1 MMETGQNLLQD
12 DLLIDNEGQI
22 HLKET
27 AMWAKFL
34 GIAGFLGSGILAL
47 AAVFA
52 GTFIG
57 KISRGLQGRGDAAM
71 AGGMVMIFYLV
82 VAAIIFFMSLYLYRF
97 STKMQVANRP
107 GKPKPFF
114 TEFKNILSFFRYP
127 YYYLPYHFVPGIN
140 GCFDCCHDYPQ
151 LKRGLGILIFFVDKG
166 IIY

>member
-97 STKMQVANRP
+97 STKMQVALKTTDQGNL
-107 GKPKPFF
+107 
-114 TEFKNILSFFRYP
+114 NLSLQNLKI
-127 YYYLPYHFVPGIN
+127 YYRFS
-140 GCFDCCHDYPQ
+140 
-151 LKRGLGILIFFVDKG
+151 GILT
-166 IIY
+166 IIYLIILFLVLMGVLIAAMITHN